1 MHIFQKIEPQ
11 SYSCR
16 NCGKEFKGVK
26 GKVNTTICGC
36 PGMEGARDYFVF
48 PPERNIYILLKYPT
62 GGGYMEELP
71 VGDNNEERRREKG
84 EKREEI
90 GEKERKG

>member
-1 MHIFQKIEPQ
+1 
-11 SYSCR
+11 
-16 NCGKEFKGVK
+16 
-26 GKVNTTICGC
+26 
-36 PGMEGARDYFVF
+36 MEGARDYFVF
-48 PPERNIYILLKYPT
+48 PPERNIYIVLKYPT